1 MYILVDVSHPL
12 TGVTVDAYAVLQHS
26 DIAVIANKNL
36 YVCIMVPPFTACIHM
51 RRRRCHS
58 LRKSIAR
65 LLGRMFRIR
74 FGNIRWNPTDSVLQ
88 RVHIGH
94 CRNCTCDTPDRC
106 SQFGRL
112 DNSIFQM
119 LNFASIAELYSIL
132 FESVV
137 VLLHARMV

>member
-36 YVCIMVPPFTACIHM
+36 YVCIMVSPLTACIHM

-58 LRKSIAR
+58 LRKSIAL
-65 LLGRMFRIR
+65 LLGRMFRIL
-74 FGNIRWNPTDSVLQ
+74 FGNIRWNPTGSVLR

-94 CRNCTCDTPDRC
+94 CRNCTCDTPDRY
-106 SQFGRL
+106 SRFVRL

-119 LNFASIAELYSIL
+119 LNFASIAEPYSII
-132 FESVV
+132 FEPVV
-137 VLLHARMV
+137 VLLRARMV